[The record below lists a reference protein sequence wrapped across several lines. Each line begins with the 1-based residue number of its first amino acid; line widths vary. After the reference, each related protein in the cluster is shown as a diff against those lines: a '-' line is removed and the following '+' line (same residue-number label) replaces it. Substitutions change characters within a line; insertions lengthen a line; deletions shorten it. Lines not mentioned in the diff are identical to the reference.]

1 MKVIN
6 LLTFSTCKRLIT
18 IIRYAKSQKIGKSN
32 NLKVF
37 GSYKAMG
44 INRIAKIGSKVTYA

>member
-1 MKVIN
+1 MVY
-6 LLTFSTCKRLIT
+6 LIYLYLKFT
-18 IIRYAKSQKIGKSN
+18 ALSQKIGKPN

-44 INRIAKIGSKVTYA
+44 INRIAEIGSKVTYA